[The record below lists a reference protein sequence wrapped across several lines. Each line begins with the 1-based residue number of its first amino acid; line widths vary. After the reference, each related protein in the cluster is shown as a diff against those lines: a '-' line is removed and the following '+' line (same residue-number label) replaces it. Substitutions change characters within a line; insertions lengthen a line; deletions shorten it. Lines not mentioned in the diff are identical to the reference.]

1 MQIYNFKLT
10 DDLTV
15 PITANSQEEAER
27 ILKSEM
33 VKKEASPLFDKLY
46 FDYETGINIPSL
58 RARLGRQ
65 EKTSEKEAVLTAEVT
80 KQGYTRTTKNEF
92 AITPEGQRI
101 LIDKGLM
108 DEDKYND
115 TKNIVIDEEKFGSAG
130 DWADFSGTVGP
141 IAGSILALNPYFRAA
156 KGLQYLFKSPMLS
169 RIIATGLGGATG
181 KGAEEALDAAQGF
194 RDKDANETADLLK
207 TEFAIGAVAQ
217 GIGEF
222 GSKAFGAFF
231 GRKAGMERTRDF
243 WVVANNFSMDDVIKL
258 DGKLG
263 RVATEADIKAAAK
276 RGEVVRYDGLG
287 GVASQKA
294 LERAIPARM
303 QAAGETIFGKVKREQ
318 GLIDYNFNALA
329 QLKNKIANKKAEI
342 AEQSKL
348 YNNETGLPK
357 SKVIEELKMRRGNLE
372 KQEKEINQ
380 ALNNLIE
387 DMSLQTGGFSSS
399 ALQGQKELGE
409 NIQNTISKAY
419 KDIQDG
425 HATNY
430 NKIFSEIKKL
440 NSQFEINASPML
452 RGINEAFSMNKLL
465 AARGDDVNFKL
476 ILELK
481 KVLENQ
487 NGIVSIQ
494 DLLSFRSDLAGA
506 GIIKVT
512 MNGGKQGNL
521 IERMV
526 ELLDETITDLPNQ
539 VIAKSKFKK
548 NFVGPRQRENL
559 TVTQTQK
566 EALSKVV
573 KDLRNENAAYF
584 KNHLPFDKAI
594 VKNIKNSQVI
604 DPGDVYEAVFKINK
618 TGDMNAFI
626 AAIPEAKRAVF
637 KNTILR
643 RYIKDTAEGSVDD
656 AMTGIINPSKFAG
669 KVLKNKKLLAPL
681 LGSRSGAF
689 FQTMDD
695 FVKLKPNLDV
705 TDLKTLADD
714 ITGRLGQME
723 ASGGISEP
731 FERFIKNLNDKIKNS
746 SDVADLNKSTIFK
759 NIENSNAEDVVKAV
773 FRPKSSEDILRVK
786 QLVSDDAFVEIQEQA
801 LEQIIKDS
809 VQQGSTNLTDI
820 FKMGN
825 LERALKM
832 YGDETIEAMFGKEV
846 SRGLRSFT
854 RTLRTTVGS
863 EGGSGA
869 GTMVAATLALN
880 IFNVALLPV
889 AASLGVYKAIFG
901 NARIVSML
909 AKTDKSSVLEV
920 VRFVERTLRLMGTRE
935 FESGVSQV
943 GDVASSQL
951 QEILKSEEG
960 AEANNILKDSFR
972 DLNETKKQISTE
984 LSIPNVTPVNPTA
997 QNQAPMSRS
1006 LLGGNPANEEIF
1018 DRRNQIDQSLS
1029 RLA

>member
-1 MQIYNFKLT
+1 MPIYNFKLT

-15 PITANSQEEAER
+15 PVTANSQEEAER
-27 ILKSEM
+27 ILKAEI
-33 VKKEASPLFDKLY
+33 VKKEASPLFDKMY
-46 FDYETGINIPSL
+46 FDYETGINVPSL
-58 RARLGRQ
+58 RAKLGRQ
-65 EKTSEKEAVLTAEVT
+65 EKTSEKERVLTAEVT

-92 AITPEGQRI
+92 AITPEGQKI

-130 DWADFSGTVGP
+130 DWADFSGAVGP

-156 KGLQYLFKSPMLS
+156 KGLQFLFKSPMLS
-169 RIIATGLGGATG
+169 RVIATGLGGATG

-194 RDKDANETADLLK
+194 RDKDANETADLLR

-318 GLIDYNFNALA
+318 SLIDYNFNALA
-329 QLKNKIANKKAEI
+329 QLKNKIAKKKAEI
-342 AEQSKL
+342 SEQSKL

-357 SKVIEELKMRRGNLE
+357 SKVIEELKVRRGNLE
-372 KQEKEINQ
+372 KQEKEISQ

-387 DMSLQTGGFSSS
+387 DMSLQTGGFSNS

-409 NIQNTISKAY
+409 NIQNIIAQSY
-419 KDIQDG
+419 KDIQNS

-430 NKIFSEIKKL
+430 NKIFSEVKKL
-440 NSQFEINASPML
+440 NPQFEINASPML
-452 RGINEAFSMNKLL
+452 REINEAFDMNKLL
-465 AARGDDVNFKL
+465 AARGDDANFKL

-481 KVLENQ
+481 KVLEKQ
-487 NGIVSIQ
+487 NGVVSIQ
-494 DLLSFRSDLAGA
+494 DLLSFRSDLVGA

-539 VIAKSKFKK
+539 VIAKTKVSKK
-548 NFVGPRQRENL
+548 FVGPLPSNP
-559 TVTQTQK
+559 VTQTQK
-566 EALSKVV
+566 DALSKVV
-573 KDLRNENAAYF
+573 TDLRNENAAYF
-584 KNHLPFDKAI
+584 KNHLPFDKMI
-594 VKNIKNSQVI
+594 VQNIKNSQAI
-604 DPGDVYEAVFKINK
+604 DPGDVYEAVFKIHK

-626 AAIPEAKRAVF
+626 AAIPEAERAVF

-669 KVLKNKKLLAPL
+669 KVLKNKKLLTPL
-681 LGSRSGAF
+681 LGNRAGAF

-714 ITGRLGQME
+714 MTGRIGQME
-723 ASGGISEP
+723 ASGGMSEP
-731 FERFIKNLNDKIKNS
+731 FERFIKNLNAKIKNS
-746 SDVADLNKSTIFK
+746 SDIADLNKSTIFK
-759 NIENSNAEDVVKAV
+759 NIANSNPEDVVKAV

-786 QLVSDDAFVEIQEQA
+786 SLVSDDAFVEIQEQA

-820 FKMGN
+820 FKIGN

-832 YGDETIEAMFGKEV
+832 YGSETVEAMFGKEV
-846 SRGLRSFT
+846 ARGLNSFT

-920 VRFVERTLRLMGTRE
+920 VRFVEKTLRLMGTRE

-984 LSIPNVTPVNPTA
+984 IALPDISPVNLSA
-997 QNQAPMSRS
+997 QSQAPISRS
-1006 LLGGNPANEEIF
+1006 LLGNSPANEDIA
-1018 DRRNQIDQSLS
+1018 QSQG

>member
-46 FDYETGINIPSL
+46 FDYETGINVPSL

-65 EKTSEKEAVLTAEVT
+65 EKTSEKERVLTAAVT

-92 AITPEGQRI
+92 AITPEGQKI

-115 TKNIVIDEEKFGSAG
+115 IKNIVIDEEKFGSAG
-130 DWADFSGTVGP
+130 DWADFSGAVGP
-141 IAGSILALNPYFRAA
+141 IAGSILALNPYFRVA
-156 KGLQYLFKSPMLS
+156 KGLQLLFKSPMLS
-169 RIIATGLGGATG
+169 RVIGTGLGGATG

-194 RDKDANETADLLK
+194 RDKDANETAELLR
-207 TEFAIGAVAQ
+207 TEFAIGAVGQ

-231 GRKAGMERTRDF
+231 GRKAGVERTRDF

-258 DGKLG
+258 DGRLG
-263 RVATEADIKAAAK
+263 RIATEADIKAASK

-318 GLIDYNFNALA
+318 GLIDYNLNALA
-329 QLKNKIANKKAEI
+329 QLKNKIAKRKAEI
-342 AEQSKL
+342 SEQSKL
-348 YNNETGLPK
+348 YKNENDLPD
-357 SKVIEELKMRRGNLE
+357 SKVIAELKTRRGNLE
-372 KQEKEINQ
+372 TQEKEISQ

-409 NIQNTISKAY
+409 NIQNTIAQSY
-419 KDIQDG
+419 KDIQTG
-425 HATNY
+425 HRDNY
-430 NKIFSEIKKL
+430 EKIFSRIKKL
-440 NSQFEINASPML
+440 NPQFEINVSPML
-452 RGINEAFSMNKLL
+452 REINSAFDMNKLL
-465 AARGDDVNFKL
+465 AARGDDANFKL

-481 KVLENQ
+481 KVLEKQ
-487 NGIVSIQ
+487 NGIVSMQ
-494 DLLSFRSDLAGA
+494 DLISFRSDLKGA
-506 GIIKVT
+506 GLIKVT
-512 MNGGKQGNL
+512 LNGGKQGEL

-526 ELLDETITDLPNQ
+526 ELIDETMTDLPNQ
-539 VIAKSKFKK
+539 VIAKSGAK
-548 NFVGPRQRENL
+548 
-559 TVTQTQK
+559 VTQTQRD
-566 EALSKVV
+566 ALSKVV

-584 KNHLPFDKAI
+584 NSHKPFDSA
-594 VKNIKNSQVI
+594 VVQNIKNSSM
-604 DPGDVYEAVFKINK
+604 DPGDVYEAVFKIHK
-618 TGDMNAFI
+618 TGDMKDFINAV
-626 AAIPEAKRAVF
+626 PEAERGVF
-637 KNTILR
+637 TKTILR

-669 KVLKNKKLLAPL
+669 KVLKNKKLLEPL
-681 LGSRSGAF
+681 LGRQAGAF

-695 FVKLKPNLDV
+695 FVKLKPTLDV
-705 TDLKTLADD
+705 KDLKTLADEM
-714 ITGRLGQME
+714 TGRLGQME
-723 ASGGISEP
+723 STIGVSEP
-731 FERFIKNLNDKIKNS
+731 FENFVKNLNAKIKNS
-746 SDVADLNKSTIFK
+746 SEFADLNKSTIFK
-759 NIENSNAEDVVKAV
+759 NIERSNPEDVVKAI

-786 QLVSDDAFVEIQEQA
+786 ALLSDDAFVEIQEQA

-809 VQQGSTNLTDI
+809 VQTGNTNLTDI
-820 FKMGN
+820 FKPGN
-825 LERALKM
+825 LNRALQM
-832 YGDETIEAMFGKEV
+832 YGNETLEAMFGKEV
-846 SRGLRSFT
+846 TRGLNSFT

-889 AASLGVYKAIFG
+889 AASLGLYKAIFG
-901 NARIVSML
+901 NARIVGML
-909 AKTDKSSVLEV
+909 AKTDKSSIVEV
-920 VRFVERTLRLMGTRE
+920 TRFVEKTLRLMGTRE

-951 QEILKSEEG
+951 QEMLESEEG
-960 AEANNILKDSFR
+960 VEVGNILEDSFQG
-972 DLNETKKQISTE
+972 LNEAKQQINTE
-984 LSIPNVTPVNPTA
+984 LNLPDFLPVNLGA
-997 QNQAPMSRS
+997 QNNQAPISRS
-1006 LLGGNPANEEIF
+1006 LLGGNPANEDIT
-1018 DRRNQIDQSLS
+1018 QSLG
-1029 RLA
+1029 RMI

>member
-27 ILKSEM
+27 ILKAEI
-33 VKKEASPLFDKLY
+33 VKKEASPLFDKMY
-46 FDYETGINIPSL
+46 FDYETGINVPSL
-58 RARLGRQ
+58 RAKLGRQ
-65 EKTSEKEAVLTAEVT
+65 EKTSEKERVLNAEVT

-108 DEDKYND
+108 NKEKYND

-130 DWADFSGTVGP
+130 DWADFSGAVGP
-141 IAGSILALNPYFRAA
+141 IAGSILALNPYFKVA
-156 KGLQYLFKSPMLS
+156 KGLQFLFKSPMLS
-169 RIIATGLGGATG
+169 RVIGTGLGGATG

-194 RDKDANETADLLK
+194 RDKDANETADLLR

-329 QLKNKIANKKAEI
+329 QLKNKIAKKKAEI
-342 AEQSKL
+342 SEQSKL
-348 YNNETGLPK
+348 YNNETDLPK
-357 SKVIEELKMRRGNLE
+357 SKVIEELKVRKGNLE
-372 KQEKEINQ
+372 KQEKEISQ

-387 DMSLQTGGFSSS
+387 DMSLQTGGFSNS

-409 NIQNTISKAY
+409 NIQNIIAQSY
-419 KDIQDG
+419 KDIQNN

-430 NKIFSEIKKL
+430 NKIFSEVKKL
-440 NSQFEINASPML
+440 NPQFEINASPML
-452 RGINEAFSMNKLL
+452 REINEAFNINKLL
-465 AARGDDVNFKL
+465 GARADDVNFKL

-481 KVLENQ
+481 KVLEKQ
-487 NGIVSIQ
+487 NGVVSIQ
-494 DLLSFRSDLAGA
+494 DLISFRSDLKGA
-506 GIIKVT
+506 GVVKVI
-512 MNGGKQGNL
+512 MNGGKQGEL
-521 IERMV
+521 IKRIL
-526 ELLDETITDLPNQ
+526 ELIDETITDLPNQ
-539 VIAKSKFKK
+539 VIAKSGAK
-548 NFVGPRQRENL
+548 
-559 TVTQTQK
+559 VTQTQRDT
-566 EALSKVV
+566 LSKVV

-584 KNHLPFDKAI
+584 KNHLPFDKTI
-594 VKNIKNSQVI
+594 VQNIKNSQAI
-604 DPGDVYEAVFKINK
+604 DPGDVYEAVFKIHK

-626 AAIPEAKRAVF
+626 AAIPEAERAVF
-637 KNTILR
+637 KKTILR

-681 LGSRSGAF
+681 LGNRAGAF

-705 TDLKTLADD
+705 TDLKSLADD
-714 ITGRLGQME
+714 ITGRIGQME
-723 ASGGISEP
+723 ASGGMSEP
-731 FERFIKNLNDKIKNS
+731 FERFIKNLNAKIKNS
-746 SDVADLNKSTIFK
+746 SNIADLNKSTIFK
-759 NIENSNAEDVVKAV
+759 NIANSNPEDVVKAV

-786 QLVSDDAFVEIQEQA
+786 SLVSDDAFVEIQEQA

-832 YGDETIEAMFGKEV
+832 YGSETVEAMFGKEV
-846 SRGLRSFT
+846 ARGLNSFT

-920 VRFVERTLRLMGTRE
+920 VRFVEKTLRLMGTRE

-972 DLNETKKQISTE
+972 DLNETKKQINTE
-984 LSIPNVTPVNPTA
+984 LSIPNVTPVNLTA
-997 QNQAPMSRS
+997 QNNQAPISRS
-1006 LLGGNPANEEIF
+1006 LLGGNPGTETVAE
-1018 DRRNQIDQSLS
+1018 SLG

>member
-1 MQIYNFKLT
+1 MPIYNFKLT

-15 PITANSQEEAER
+15 PVTANSQEEAER
-27 ILKSEM
+27 ILKAEI
-33 VKKEASPLFDKLY
+33 VKKEASPLFDKMY
-46 FDYETGINIPSL
+46 FDYDTGINVPSL
-58 RARLGRQ
+58 RAKLGRQ
-65 EKTSEKEAVLTAEVT
+65 EKTSEKERVLTAEVT

-108 DEDKYND
+108 NKEKYND

-130 DWADFSGTVGP
+130 DWADFSGAVGP
-141 IAGSILALNPYFRAA
+141 IAGSILALNPYFKVA
-156 KGLQYLFKSPMLS
+156 KGLQFLFKSPMLS
-169 RIIATGLGGATG
+169 RVIGTGLGGATG

-194 RDKDANETADLLK
+194 RDKDANETADLLR
-207 TEFAIGAVAQ
+207 TEFAIGAVGQ

-243 WVVANNFSMDDVIKL
+243 WVVSNNFSMDDVLKL
-258 DGKLG
+258 DEKLG
-263 RVATEADIKAAAK
+263 RVATEVDIKAAAK

-329 QLKNKIANKKAEI
+329 QLKNKIAKRKAEI
-342 AEQSKL
+342 SEQSKL

-357 SKVIEELKMRRGNLE
+357 SKVIEELKVRKGNLE
-372 KQEKEINQ
+372 KQEKEISQ

-387 DMSLQTGGFSSS
+387 DMSLQTGGFSNS

-409 NIQNTISKAY
+409 NIQNIIAQSY
-419 KDIQDG
+419 KDIQNN

-430 NKIFSEIKKL
+430 NKIFSKVKKL
-440 NSQFEINASPML
+440 NPQFEINASPML
-452 RGINEAFSMNKLL
+452 REINEAFDMNKLL
-465 AARGDDVNFKL
+465 AARGDDANFKL

-481 KVLENQ
+481 KVLEKQ
-487 NGIVSIQ
+487 NGVVSIQ
-494 DLLSFRSDLAGA
+494 DLLSFRSDLVGA

-539 VIAKSKFKK
+539 VIAKS
-548 NFVGPRQRENL
+548 G

-566 EALSKVV
+566 DALSKVV

-584 KNHLPFDKAI
+584 QNHLPFDKMI
-594 VKNIKNSQVI
+594 VQNIKNSQVI
-604 DPGDVYEAVFKINK
+604 DPGDVYEAVFKIHK

-637 KNTILR
+637 KKTILR

-681 LGSRSGAF
+681 LGNRAGAF

-714 ITGRLGQME
+714 MTGRIGQIE
-723 ASGGISEP
+723 ASGGVSEP
-731 FERFIKNLNDKIKNS
+731 FERFIRNLNDKIKNS
-746 SDVADLNKSTIFK
+746 SDIADLNKSTIFK
-759 NIENSNAEDVVKAV
+759 NIANSNPEDVVKAV

-786 QLVSDDAFVEIQEQA
+786 SLVSDDAFVEIQEQA

-820 FKMGN
+820 FKIGN

-832 YGDETIEAMFGKEV
+832 YGSETVEAMFGKEV
-846 SRGLRSFT
+846 ARGLNSFT

-920 VRFVERTLRLMGTRE
+920 VRFVEKTLRLMGTRE

-960 AEANNILKDSFR
+960 AEAKNILKDSFK
-972 DLNETKKQISTE
+972 DLNETKKQINTE
-984 LSIPNVTPVNPTA
+984 IALPDMSPVNLNA
-997 QNQAPMSRS
+997 QNQAPISRS
-1006 LLGGNPANEEIF
+1006 LLGGNPANESIAE
-1018 DRRNQIDQSLS
+1018 SLG

>member
-1 MQIYNFKLT
+1 MPIYNFKLT

-15 PITANSQEEAER
+15 PVTANSREEAER
-27 ILKSEM
+27 ILKAEI
-33 VKKEASPLFDKLY
+33 VKKEASPLFDKMY
-46 FDYETGINIPSL
+46 FDYETGINVPSL
-58 RARLGRQ
+58 RAKLGRQ
-65 EKTSEKEAVLTAEVT
+65 EKTSEKERVLTAEVT

-92 AITPEGQRI
+92 AITPEGQKI

-108 DEDKYND
+108 DEEKYND

-130 DWADFSGTVGP
+130 DWADFSGAVGP

-156 KGLQYLFKSPMLS
+156 KGLQFLFKSPMLS
-169 RIIATGLGGATG
+169 RVIATGLGGATG

-243 WVVANNFSMDDVIKL
+243 WVVSNNFSMDDVIKL

-263 RVATEADIKAAAK
+263 RVATETDIKAAAK

-329 QLKNKIANKKAEI
+329 QLKNKIAKRKAEI
-342 AEQSKL
+342 SEQSKL
-348 YNNETGLPK
+348 YNNETGMPK
-357 SKVIEELKMRRGNLE
+357 SKVIEELKRRRGNLE
-372 KQEKEINQ
+372 KQENEIAQ
-380 ALNNLIE
+380 ALNNLVE

-430 NKIFSEIKKL
+430 NKIFSEIKEL
-440 NSQFEINASPML
+440 NPKFKINASPLL
-452 RGINEAFSMNKLL
+452 REINEAFDMNKLL

-494 DLLSFRSDLAGA
+494 DLLSFRSDLVGA

-539 VIAKSKFKK
+539 VIAKTKVGK
-548 NFVGPRQRENL
+548 NFVGPSPNN
-559 TVTQTQK
+559 VTQTQK
-566 EALSKVV
+566 KSLAKVV

-584 KNHLPFDKAI
+584 KNHLPFDKM
-594 VKNIKNSQVI
+594 VVQNIKNSQVI
-604 DPGDVYEAVFKINK
+604 DPGDVYEAVFKIHK

-626 AAIPEAKRAVF
+626 AAIPEAERAVF

-643 RYIKDTAEGSVDD
+643 RYIKDTAEGSVDN

-714 ITGRLGQME
+714 MTGRLGQME
-723 ASGGISEP
+723 ASGGVSEP

-746 SDVADLNKSTIFK
+746 SDIANLNKSTIFK
-759 NIENSNAEDVVKAV
+759 NIANSNPEDVVKAV

-786 QLVSDDAFVEIQEQA
+786 SLVSDDAFVEIQEQA

-832 YGDETIEAMFGKEV
+832 YGDETLEAMFGKEV
-846 SRGLRSFT
+846 FRGLRSFT

-901 NARIVSML
+901 NARIVGML

-920 VRFVERTLRLMGTRE
+920 VRFVEKTLRLMGTRE

-960 AEANNILKDSFR
+960 AEASNILKDSFR
-972 DLNETKKQISTE
+972 DLNETKKQINTE
-984 LSIPNVTPVNPTA
+984 IAFPDVMPVNPTA
-997 QNQAPMSRS
+997 QNNQAPISRS
-1006 LLGGNPANEEIF
+1006 LLGGSSLNEDIA
-1018 DRRNQIDQSLS
+1018 QSLG